1 MKIYLG
7 LAGSEQLI
15 TNLDRDFNSPEK
27 EAYED
32 VVTED
37 ESVYRYTTDKIKHF
51 FNFMYGVISL
61 TNLNVIL
68 TEYRKKTT
76 LVLKIERKDV
86 PDTYDSYNVI
96 FDGLFDYTLDTDFAG
111 DDRWFKNISFT
122 LKET

>member
-7 LAGSEQLI
+7 LAENEQLI

-37 ESVYRYTTDKIKHF
+37 ESIHRYTTDKIKHL
-51 FNFMYGVISL
+51 FNFRYGVMSL

-76 LVLKIERKDV
+76 LVLKVERKDV
-86 PDTYDSYNVI
+86 LGTYDSYNV
-96 FDGLFDYTLDTDFAG
+96 LFEGAVDYTLDIDYAG
-111 DDRWFKNISFT
+111 EDRWFKNISFT

>member
-15 TNLDRDFNSPEK
+15 TNLDRDFNSPEQ
-27 EAYED
+27 EAYKD

-37 ESVYRYTTDKIKHF
+37 ESIYRYTIDKIKHF
-51 FNFMYGVISL
+51 FNFRYGVISL

-68 TEYRKKTT
+68 TEYRRKTT
-76 LVLKIERKDV
+76 LVLKVERKDI
-86 PDTYDSYNVI
+86 PGTYNSYNV
-96 FDGLFDYTLDTDFAG
+96 LFEGVVDYTLDVDYAG
-111 DDRWFKNISFT
+111 EDRWFKNILFN